1 MCFFVARR
9 FYLKRFLFIG
19 YIRIFLKLKCWN
31 FKLLLDLPCF
41 LKKYSPSL
49 DVCDGNLRVVW
60 AVVKSKQQPVKN
72 LQ

>member
-1 MCFFVARR
+1 MLELQAFVG
-9 FYLKRFLFIG
+9 FTML
-19 YIRIFLKLKCWN
+19 
-31 FKLLLDLPCF
+31 F

-60 AVVKSKQQPVKN
+60 AVVKTKQQPVKN